1 MALTMDGDVIEVTA
15 SDPVAV
21 AARVRQLEEQIA
33 GMPAEAIDALSAE
46 IGTVN
51 SWLTGVLAKVT
62 ARARRLQQ
70 QGQRSDPKKA
80 AARAGLGDGDAAQA
94 AKRGDAMQ
102 KMPEA
107 LGALEDG
114 ALGVGH
120 AGVLARH
127 ADRLSGAKKKAFE
140 EQSDQL
146 VAQAIAEGLSV
157 HDFEQRC
164 RELVDRIMGDDGI
177 AELEQQRRNSRA

>member
-1 MALTMDGDVIEVTA
+1 MALTMDGDVINVTE

-33 GMPAEAIDALSAE
+33 GMPAEAVDALSAD

-51 SWLTGVLAKVT
+51 SWLTGVLAKAT
-62 ARARRLQQ
+62 ARSRRLQQ
-70 QGQRSDPKKA
+70 QGQRSDPNKTAK
-80 AARAGLGDGDAAQA
+80 RAGLGDREAAQA

-114 ALGVGH
+114 TLGAGH
-120 AGVLARH
+120 ADALTRQAN
-127 ADRLSGAKKKAFE
+127 RLSGREKKQFE
-140 EQSDQL
+140 EQSERL
-146 VAQAIAEGLSV
+146 VADAV
-157 HDFEQRC
+157 R
-164 RELVDRIMGDDGI
+164 
-177 AELEQQRRNSRA
+177 